1 MAAHDLYHVFATL
14 NDIGMYRF
22 NGFGQWNFR
31 SSTANAEND
40 DQKKEKDGVWSHGVV
55 LVFVLNSIAKV
66 NAPIRLHTTQWNER
80 EQWMHE
86 PEAPEA

>member
-1 MAAHDLYHVFATL
+1 MAAHDLDQVFAAL
-14 NDIGMYRF
+14 YNIGMYRF
-22 NGFGQWNFR
+22 NWFRQWNFR
-31 SSTANAEND
+31 SSAANAENG
-40 DQKKEKDGVWSHGVV
+40 DQKKEKDDVWSHGVV

-66 NAPIRLHTTQWNER
+66 NAPIRLHTAQWNER